1 MDQGAGRDWGSRT
14 RTEAAPR
21 QGCSPRVGLK
31 EDSQQVQMVSS
42 SHHETDKGTKH
53 FSTLRK
59 QQITIINIRVQFH
72 RSLRFVELVSWC
84 SGRLG
89 ARSFLHVMCSGY
101 AKSSQILKA
110 SALAFCP
117 GQPL

>member
-1 MDQGAGRDWGSRT
+1 MTVSALSLSNKYIDNVERAWRLHFQKSIH
-14 RTEAAPR
+14 
-21 QGCSPRVGLK
+21 L
-31 EDSQQVQMVSS
+31 QVQMVSS